1 MKSSTKYLKVALNL
15 LIALLFL
22 LFCAFLLPKLIKFFM
37 PFILGWV
44 IAMIANPL
52 VKFLDRKFRVVRK
65 AASAVIIILV
75 IGAVILILYNAAMIL
90 GEQVRGFMGDLPE
103 TWKSMQADL
112 DMVGR
117 NLSRYYDKLPED
129 MQERMMGILESS
141 EEILAGLGTRVS
153 APTVKAAGNFAK
165 NIPLAMIYIIM
176 TLISAYF
183 FIADRETILEFVR
196 THTSQGMKER
206 FQVVSDSL
214 RQAVGGYFKAQFK
227 IMGIVAVILFIGLK
241 ILRVRYVTL
250 IAFLIAFLDF
260 LPFFGTGTV
269 MLPWAVI
276 KFLSGNYKMT
286 IGLLIIWAVSQLVRQ
301 IIQPKIVGDSMGMP
315 AIPTMFLLYI
325 GFRLGGAVGLIIAV
339 PVGMI
344 VYNLYKAG
352 LFSNTIRSMQILI
365 TDINEFRKIDEGNDK
380 NENEGSCL

>member
-75 IGAVILILYNAAMIL
+75 IGAVILILYNVAMIL

>member
-52 VKFLDRKFRVVRK
+52 VKFLDSKFRVVRK

-75 IGAVILILYNAAMIL
+75 IGAVILILYNVAMIL

-196 THTSQGMKER
+196 THTSQGMKEQ

-352 LFSNTIRSMQILI
+352 LFSNTIRSMQFLI
-365 TDINEFRKIDEGNDK
+365 TDINELRKIDEGNDK

>member
-75 IGAVILILYNAAMIL
+75 IGAVILILYNVAMIL

-176 TLISAYF
+176 TLISDYF

-196 THTSQGMKER
+196 THTSQGMKEQ

>member
-196 THTSQGMKER
+196 THTSQGMKEQ

>member
-75 IGAVILILYNAAMIL
+75 IGAVILILYNVAMIL

-196 THTSQGMKER
+196 THTSQGMKEQ

>member
-75 IGAVILILYNAAMIL
+75 IGAVILILYNVAMIL

-196 THTSQGMKER
+196 THTSQGMKEQ

-301 IIQPKIVGDSMGMP
+301 IIQPKIVGDSMGIP

>member
-52 VKFLDRKFRVVRK
+52 VKFLDRKFKVVRK

-75 IGAVILILYNAAMIL
+75 IGAVILILYNVAMIL

>member
-52 VKFLDRKFRVVRK
+52 VKFLDRKFKVVRK

-75 IGAVILILYNAAMIL
+75 IGAVILILYNVAMIL

-103 TWKSMQADL
+103 TWKAMQADL